1 MNKFIT
7 KTVAIQ
13 NNLAYTNF
21 IFEWKADIMSGS
33 ATLRKRRAAWF
44 GLLPFLLFCLAFEI
58 VPILLLMRDSLF
70 TKAGDLTLANYQQ
83 ALAPLYLKSFWNSIR
98 LSGIT
103 ALIGTIA
110 GLFIGYSIFRW
121 PSRRVQEL
129 LITLSDVTTNFAG
142 APLAFAFII
151 ILGSNG
157 LVTQFFLKSL
167 GLKIYPAFSV
177 YSFSGLILAYVY
189 FQLPLM
195 VLLIIPAFGGIKKE
209 WRESATNLGAGTLSF
224 WWHIGLPILAPSLI
238 AGFVL
243 LFANAFGAYAT
254 AYTLT
259 GSRLSLVTLQIGF
272 TITGEVL
279 HEPGIGQAMAIL
291 SLVIMG
297 ACIGIYRLATT
308 RAQRWSRH

>member
-1 MNKFIT
+1 MGNK
-7 KTVAIQ
+7 KRQ
-13 NNLAYTNF
+13 LAT
-21 IFEWKADIMSGS
+21 
-33 ATLRKRRAAWF
+33 WF
-44 GLLPFLLFCLAFEI
+44 GLSPFLLFCLAFEI
-58 VPILLLMRDSLF
+58 VPILLLLRDSWF
-70 TKAGDLTLANYQQ
+70 TKAGEFTTVNYQQ
-83 ALAPLYLKSFWNSIR
+83 VVAPLYIKSFWNSIK
-98 LSGIT
+98 LSGFT

-110 GLFIGYSIFRW
+110 GLLIGYNIYRW

-157 LVTQFFLKSL
+157 LVTQFFLQYL
-167 GLKIYPAFSV
+167 NIQIYPNFSI

-209 WRESATNLGAGTLSF
+209 WKESATNLGAGSFQF
-224 WWHIGLPILAPSLI
+224 WWNIGLPILTPSLI

-279 HEPGIGQAMAIL
+279 HEPGIGQAMAVI
-291 SLVIMG
+291 SLLIMG
-297 ACIGIYRLATT
+297 TCIGIYRVSTN
-308 RAQRWSRH
+308 RAQRWVRR

>member
-1 MNKFIT
+1 MRRSISQKN
-7 KTVAIQ
+7 
-13 NNLAYTNF
+13 
-21 IFEWKADIMSGS
+21 
-33 ATLRKRRAAWF
+33 RRAAWL

-58 VPILLLMRDSLF
+58 VPILLLIRDSVF
-70 TKAGDLTLANYQQ
+70 SKAGTLTMSNYKQV
-83 ALAPLYLKSFWNSIR
+83 LAPLYLKSFWNSIR

-103 ALIGTIA
+103 ALIGTVA
-110 GLFIGYSIFRW
+110 GLFIGYSIYRW
-121 PSRRVQEL
+121 PSQRIRNL

-167 GLKIYPAFSV
+167 GLKIYPAFSI

-209 WRESATNLGAGTLSF
+209 WRESATNLGADTSAF

-279 HEPGIGQAMAIL
+279 HDPGIGQAMAIL
-291 SLVIMG
+291 SLIIMG
-297 ACIGIYRLATT
+297 TSIGIYRLAII
-308 RAQRWSRH
+308 RAERWNRH